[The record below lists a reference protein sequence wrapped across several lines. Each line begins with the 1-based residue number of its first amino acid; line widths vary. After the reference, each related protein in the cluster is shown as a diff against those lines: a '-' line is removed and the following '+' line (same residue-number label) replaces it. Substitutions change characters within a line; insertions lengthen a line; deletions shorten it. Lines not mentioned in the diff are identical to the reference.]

1 MPEPRSITRIV
12 HILGQRPV
20 PQRNIPAEAVTDRI
34 GEVQMRD
41 RAGIDLI
48 MDELG
53 NCLQGLIALCARQRA
68 GSCGQ
73 LIEFRETAGR
83 EGTAT
88 GEMAAK

>member
-1 MPEPRSITRIV
+1 
-12 HILGQRPV
+12 
-20 PQRNIPAEAVTDRI
+20 
-34 GEVQMRD
+34 MRD
-41 RAGIDLI
+41 RAGIDLV

-53 NCLQGLIALCARQRA
+53 NILQGLIALCARQRA